1 MDTKNLTRG
10 YIQSWNFTLEHRI
23 GDWIATAG
31 YVATR
36 SVNQLAGLDQ
46 NWGGIGEG
54 NAGRQLNKQFGR
66 TATTQLFGSL
76 GTAKYDSL
84 QTQISLHR
92 LFYVGM
98 IVGGD
103 AGSGWVGATIEV
115 RGLSGRI
122 S

>member
-1 MDTKNLTRG
+1 MKKKTEPPIVELPE
-10 YIQSWNFTLEHRI
+10 QS
-23 GDWIATAG
+23 
-31 YVATR
+31 YQPSVAELR
-36 SVNQLAGLDQ
+36 
-46 NWGGIGEG
+46 EP
-54 NAGRQLNKQFGR
+54 
-66 TATTQLFGSL
+66 
-76 GTAKYDSL
+76 
-84 QTQISLHR
+84 QISLHR

>member
-1 MDTKNLTRG
+1 MYLEIYLKTILPTDFAEEPKHNSFQTHEKRDRQPQPGAVVEQVPTEYGKCSNLVRRG
-10 YIQSWNFTLEHRI
+10 
-23 GDWIATAG
+23 
-31 YVATR
+31 R
-36 SVNQLAGLDQ
+36 SEVNHLVRNIRGQA
-46 NWGGIGEG
+46 
-54 NAGRQLNKQFGR
+54 
-66 TATTQLFGSL
+66 
-76 GTAKYDSL
+76 
-84 QTQISLHR
+84 QISLHR